1 MTHELTRISKKA
13 GTLDVLVSLYTE
25 GELGMSGLYRM
36 IHLDRGTISSAV
48 VLLKSLNLVTLR
60 KGELFPYAQT
70 VALTALGRRLI
81 RRPVFEW
88 PSILFENEV
97 GGTRP

>member
-1 MTHELTRISKKA
+1 MTHELTRIGKKA

-25 GELGMSGLYRM
+25 GDLRKSDLYRR
-36 IHLDRGTISSAV
+36 IHLERDTIAGAV
-48 VLLKSLNLVTLR
+48 ALLNSLNLVTLR
-60 KGELFPYAQT
+60 RGEQFPYAQT
-70 VALTALGRRLI
+70 VALTPLGRRLV

-97 GGTRP
+97 RGT